1 MRDKTVRW
9 LWQMSGREK
18 GYIAALAA
26 VQALLGAYGVIYALL
41 LRNIVNSAVAHDS
54 RTFWHFVALI
64 LLLVAGQEVLQAV
77 MRWLNELSKSTLEN
91 VFKNRL
97 TDNILRRDFA
107 SVSYGT
113 LTAVMQMIGQIQAP
127 FANISGYLPRWYA
140 MTASAER
147 LMEIEQFP
155 DDGAETALSFD
166 KVSDYYVKQLQAITL
181 RDACFNYAGADM
193 PVVLKNLNLVIRS
206 NPHTKDARV
215 IFQGQI

>member
-77 MRWLNELSKSTLEN
+77 DGL
-91 VFKNRL
+91 
-97 TDNILRRDFA
+97 
-107 SVSYGT
+107 
-113 LTAVMQMIGQIQAP
+113 
-127 FANISGYLPRWYA
+127 
-140 MTASAER
+140 AE
-147 LMEIEQFP
+147 
-155 DDGAETALSFD
+155 
-166 KVSDYYVKQLQAITL
+166 
-181 RDACFNYAGADM
+181 
-193 PVVLKNLNLVIRS
+193 
-206 NPHTKDARV
+206 
-215 IFQGQI
+215 